1 MDLKNSI
8 FNFLEQEGNSNDFE
22 KLEDDSYDIQI
33 ICNDII

>member
-22 KLEDDSYDIQI
+22 KKFNGQNFIVPTY
-33 ICNDII
+33 